1 MKEIQSEIRDMPV
14 FQFNSP
20 ERPSAAILQNTPSL
34 AAELKEMANEHF
46 EPIPGKPRDTLLY
59 IYTSGTTG
67 FPKAAI
73 IPHIRYVK

>member
-1 MKEIQSEIRDMPV
+1 MPL

-20 ERPSAAILQNTPSL
+20 ERPSTAVLQNTPSL
-34 AAELKEMANEHF
+34 AAELKEMVNEPF
-46 EPIPGKPRDTLLY
+46 EPIPGKPRNTLLY

-73 IPHIRYVK
+73 IPNVRYVN